1 MSGHIAV
8 FPISLVIPVRRLLV
22 SLSPDRHT
30 SSPICHSIFSEL
42 YRKKSRDNVVGHL
55 REIDATQ
62 LSSEQRAIYEQI
74 IRAFG
79 HRRGVLALW
88 LRNAELLS
96 HSHAKDLYLPE

>member
-1 MSGHIAV
+1 MSGHVAI

-55 REIDATQ
+55 REIDATE
-62 LSSEQRAIYEQI
+62 LSSEPRAIYEPI
-74 IRAFG
+74 IRAPG
-79 HRRGVLALW
+79 HRRGPLAL
-88 LRNAELLS
+88 
-96 HSHAKDLYLPE
+96 

>member
-55 REIDATQ
+55 REIDATE
-62 LSSEQRAIYEQI
+62 LSSEQGAIYDQI
-74 IRAFG
+74 IARPVIGAVLSLCSCAMPSYRAT
-79 HRRGVLALW
+79 
-88 LRNAELLS
+88 
-96 HSHAKDLYLPE
+96 HA